1 MSRLPW
7 GKWYWQNWLSDA
19 GLRRCSLQARGMWMD
34 MLCVAAQHDPIGYVA
49 VNGEALTPD
58 DVARLCG
65 TSPAEASTLISE
77 LERNGVFSR
86 NGKGMIYSRR
96 MVRDAKA
103 HAESMK
109 YGRRG
114 GNPSLVNPPD
124 NPTLNPTLASE
135 VLSSQ
140 EVEEAFEGYWRV
152 YPRRLGANP
161 KNPAFK
167 KFSALVLAGIS
178 PATITAGAKNY
189 AAADAG
195 KIGTPYIAQAV
206 TWLNQRRWEDY
217 AANGRDTSIADPELQ
232 ARAWTALLD
241 RERRTGQW
249 PSKQI
254 HKSEIPSAFIA
265 NWQASLTN
273 IAQEAPE

>member
-1 MSRLPW
+1 MTARLPW

-65 TSPAEASTLISE
+65 TSSAEASTLISE

-86 NGKGMIYSRR
+86 NGKGIIYSRR

-114 GNPSLVNPPD
+114 GNPAL
-124 NPTLNPTLASE
+124 NPTLNAPDNPNLAS
-135 VLSSQ
+135 SSLASQ
-140 EVEEAFEGYWRV
+140 GKEEAFEEFWKV
-152 YPRRLGANP
+152 YPRREGANP
-161 KNPAFK
+161 KAPAFK
-167 KFSALVLAGIS
+167 KFSALIQSGIS

-217 AANGRDTSIADPELQ
+217 QTNGAAPVENMEAV
-232 ARAWTALLD
+232 WTALLAG
-241 RERRTGQW
+241 ERRTGQW
-249 PSKQI
+249 PSKQVD
-254 HKSEIPSAFIA
+254 KSTIPAAFIA
-265 NWQASLTN
+265 DWQASLTN